1 MIIYPHYTYS
11 LDDYLFFF
19 EDIPI
24 LNSENWEDWYTTMEM
39 LFYSALAEY
48 FINPTPS
55 TTIPPEC
62 SYLDSQ
68 VYSLL
73 LDKVDVQF
81 RPLVEDSSSGL
92 QAWLALWDLHNPQLV
107 VTTPIPDDSYATV
120 RTSTPDLAPITPSP
134 PSVIPFLTSPS
145 IPIFNSYS
153 AGSAYASYKHFTPST
168 LHGFKKHFAAY
179 SHPSE
184 DFQYEIYLYC
194 SKWLVQV
201 PGPGPPLPMDTLK
214 TSSTLLGFSGSIF
227 LSFCLLFYS
236 SRVLIQWECWNYRI
250 QTLHYYFSGHMTC
263 SAQTM
268 CTATSLY
275 SI

>member
-24 LNSENWEDWYTTMEM
+24 LNSENWEDWYTSMEI
-39 LFYSALAEY
+39 LFIGALADY

-81 RPLVEDSSSGL
+81 RPLVENSSSGL
-92 QAWLALWDLHNPQLV
+92 QAWLTLWDLHNPQPV

-120 RTSTPDLAPITPSP
+120 RTSTPDLAPI
-134 PSVIPFLTSPS
+134 IPFLTSPTSPS

-153 AGSAYASYKHFTPST
+153 AGPAYASYKHFTPSSF
-168 LHGFKKHFAAY
+168 HGFKKHFAAY
-179 SHPSE
+179 SPPSE

-201 PGPGPPLPMDTLK
+201 PGPGPHLPMDIVK
-214 TSSTLLGFSGSIF
+214 TPS
-227 LSFCLLFYS
+227 
-236 SRVLIQWECWNYRI
+236 
-250 QTLHYYFSGHMTC
+250 LHC
-263 SAQTM
+263 
-268 CTATSLY
+268 
-275 SI
+275 